1 MAQGTLH
8 DPLSPKERLKIC
20 ISAANE
26 SCQCET
32 SAYMVMLDV
41 IEKRAIEAEESVNPS
56 VQFDS
61 ALGYLFCD
69 VCDQESVMKPT
80 HNLPE
85 DVPTDRIFGSPM
97 SGISSNWKRSSD
109 THLRNAPIRFCW
121 HKNNVNF
128 SIRDCTVSTIT
139 CSYLFLVSSFLWFLK
154 YSPFFNFLPSD
165 GCNGRRKVTCKD
177 ARLADNT
184 TRFCQRNIP
193 GMEKYHGDSLI
204 CTSLG
209 FFPMPKRR
217 PTLLSNIIL
226 ELKIPVKDQMC
237 CWVEE
242 HRMFTS

>member
-1 MAQGTLH
+1 MWNKCLH
-8 DPLSPKERLKIC
+8 SDVRRDREKSNRSWRISESFSPIWQRFG
-20 ISAANE
+20 ISFFFN
-26 SCQCET
+26 
-32 SAYMVMLDV
+32 
-41 IEKRAIEAEESVNPS
+41 
-56 VQFDS
+56 
-61 ALGYLFCD
+61 

-217 PTLLSNIIL
+217 PTLLSNI
-226 ELKIPVKDQMC
+226 VKYNPR
-237 CWVEE
+237 VED
-242 HRMFTS
+242 SS